1 MRKLSARGFQIVLI
15 CAVAM
20 VLSLAWAAQ
29 TVFALPPRPDPPPGA
44 GLEPERPVK
53 GGAIELRVDPF
64 VPGTFAV
71 VQWQDG
77 LGAWHD
83 VDGWRGEMEEERVT
97 WYVAPEHFDAGPF
110 RWVVYRG
117 ADGEVLATSE
127 SFNLPGG
134 HGQVVR
140 VRVLLGR

>member
-1 MRKLSARGFQIVLI
+1 MRKLSACGFQLVLV
-15 CAVAM
+15 CAVATIFS
-20 VLSLAWAAQ
+20 LSWTAQ
-29 TVFALPPRPDPPPGA
+29 TVFALPPRPDPPPDG

-53 GGAIELRVDPF
+53 GGAIELHVEPF
-64 VPGTFAV
+64 GPGIWAV

-83 VDGWRGEMEEERVT
+83 VDGWRGEMEKERVM

-117 ADGEVLATSE
+117 ADDEVLATSE
-127 SFNLPGG
+127 SFNLPSGS
-134 HGQVVR
+134 GQVIR
-140 VRVLLGR
+140 VGVLIQ